1 MKVIDVSKRNGAY
14 IDWKKVKASGV
25 EGVIIRAGYGRHI
38 SQKDKF
44 FEQNYAGAVAAGLH
58 VGSYWYSYADSPDDA
73 KLEANVFLEAIK
85 GKKFD
90 LPVYFDIEE
99 PKHEEMSKT
108 ICTAMCDSFCQT
120 MEKAGYFVGVYS
132 YDSFFTSNLH
142 TSIAQKYSQWVA
154 RLDSKPKNKYDMWQY
169 SWTERIDGIAGNV
182 DANNCYVDFP
192 KIIKNSKLNG
202 YNSAMKYTVQAVAK
216 GLRSTE
222 ADELLRDVSK
232 LGMTAI
238 KSEEG

>member
-1 MKVIDVSKRNGAY
+1 MKVIDVSKHNGAY
-14 IDWKKVKASGV
+14 INWQKVKESGV
-25 EGVIIRAGYGRHI
+25 DGVIIRAGYGRHI

-99 PKHEEMSKT
+99 PKHEKMSKT
-108 ICTAMCDSFCQT
+108 ICTAMCESFCQT

-154 RLDSKPKNKYDMWQY
+154 RLGSKPKNKYDMWQY
-169 SWTERIDGIAGNV
+169 SWTERVDGIAGNV

-202 YNSAMKYTVQAVAK
+202 YQDTTKYRIEAIK
-216 GLRSTE
+216 EGLTSTE
-222 ADELLRDVSK
+222 ADLLARDASK
-232 LGMTAI
+232 LGMIVKKI
-238 KSEEG
+238 KE